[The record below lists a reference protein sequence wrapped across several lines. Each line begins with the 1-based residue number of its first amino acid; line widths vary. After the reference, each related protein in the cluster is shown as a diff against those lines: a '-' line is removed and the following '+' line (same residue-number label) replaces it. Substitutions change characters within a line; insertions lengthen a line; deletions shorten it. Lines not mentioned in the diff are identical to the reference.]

1 MALIQAL
8 LSLITRSAGKIL
20 NAVFGWAVVALFG
33 RSSSKQQTLLSILVA
48 LAAAWPVLLVG
59 IVFPKV
65 TALIVAFVP
74 LSHHVPTWVVRIG
87 WATLALAVPLIV
99 GLVGASKA
107 PPGSPAEP
115 FVKRALRGFPITVGI
130 AGAFLLMFVTVP
142 ALRLV
147 SMARGRADEH
157 VPMSTT
163 GPGYDQVAGM
173 IDDIL
178 RRHGLE
184 APRAQP
190 TWWLIGPARIL
201 QKLGGAALRG
211 FMPSQ
216 MAYWRGAKLELALY
230 PSDLLIRGEKL
241 KLAWAHGV
249 LAEGLARGPG
259 LQTLDADAQ
268 ALEQEIRRVWSVLD
282 ENPERHRDSRMLAA
296 RVKEMGEDLGRL
308 TVPYDDWQVLYREIV
323 QLARAIHG
331 EPQLLDSVLVK
342 GRPPHK
348 PNMIQRFLS
357 P

>member
-8 LSLITRSAGKIL
+8 FSLISKSAGKIL

-33 RSSSKQQTLLSILVA
+33 RSSTKQQTLLSILVA

-59 IVFPKV
+59 IAFPKV
-65 TALIVAFVP
+65 TALVIAFVP
-74 LSHHVPTWVVRIG
+74 LSHHAPPWAIRIA
-87 WATLALAVPLIV
+87 WAALALAVPLVV
-99 GLVGASKA
+99 GLVVASKA
-107 PPGSPAEP
+107 PPGSPAES
-115 FVKRALRGFPITVGI
+115 FMKRALRGFPITIGI

-142 ALRLV
+142 ALRLG

-157 VPMSTT
+157 VPMLTN
-163 GPGYDQVAGM
+163 GPGYDQVTTM

-178 RRHGLE
+178 KRHGLG
-184 APRAQP
+184 ATRAQP

-216 MAYWRGAKLELALY
+216 MAYWRGPKLELALY
-230 PSDLLIRGEKL
+230 PSDLLIRGDKA

-259 LQTLDADAQ
+259 LQTVDVNAQ
-268 ALEQEIRRVWSVLD
+268 ALEREIRRVWSVLD
-282 ENPERHRDSRMLAA
+282 ENQEEHRDSRMLVG
-296 RVKEMGEDLGRL
+296 RLTEMSDDLGRL
-308 TVPYDDWQVLYREIV
+308 TVPYDDWQVLYREIA

-331 EPQLLDSVLVK
+331 QAQLLDSVLAE
-342 GRPPHK
+342 GRPPHERT
-348 PNMIQRFLS
+348 MIQRFLS